1 MARACRDRLS
11 DMPRDRV
18 TDSRRVVV
26 TGLGFITSIGNNR
39 ENVSRSLRDS
49 RTGIEYYAPL
59 ERTGVPVRL
68 AGTVKEFSFP
78 ELRSDEWTYPEV
90 YQISREQLRSMSP
103 NVLYA
108 FCAMQQAIADAQ
120 LSPEL
125 VSHPRTGAMCA
136 SNGSGWLTYEYL
148 DMMLKKGPQRC
159 NPMAMVASVAG
170 TLNMN
175 LVAGFGIKGASLGFS
190 SACASSAHALGAA
203 FDKIRAN
210 QQDIVFVAGAEDCNL
225 FSILSFV
232 GTRALTTRSDPT
244 VSPCAFDRKRD
255 GFVVTG
261 GATVLVLEELGQ
273 ARRRGV
279 PIHAELLGWGEA
291 SDGYSVMAPEPEGD
305 GLARAMELAIDD
317 SGILPS
323 DVDYINAHGT
333 ATPVGDAAEIR
344 AIKRVFTGQKSPY
357 VSSTKSITGHG
368 MSLAGAMEAAFCCVA
383 LEERFIPVSAHIT
396 ELDPEFDSV
405 AVVTAPID
413 HAPHIALTN
422 SSGFGGT
429 NVAAIFRR
437 WEEA

>member
-1 MARACRDRLS
+1 MGGACRDRLPEMS
-11 DMPRDRV
+11 THRL

-26 TGLGFITSIGNNR
+26 TGLGLITSIGNNR
-39 ENVSRSLRDS
+39 EQVLRSLREA
-49 RTGIEYYAPL
+49 RTGIEYYTPL

-68 AGTVKEFSFP
+68 AGTLKEFTFP
-78 ELRSDEWTYPEV
+78 ELRPDEWTYPDAYE
-90 YQISREQLRSMSP
+90 IPREQLRSMSP

-108 FCAMQQAIADAQ
+108 FCAMHQAIADAQ
-120 LSPEL
+120 LSPAL

-136 SNGSGWLTYEYL
+136 SNGSAWLTYDYL

-175 LVAGFGIKGASLGFS
+175 LVAGFGIKGVALGFS

-210 QQDIVFVAGAEDCNL
+210 RQDIVFVVGAEDCNL
-225 FSILSFV
+225 FSILPFV
-232 GTRALTTRSDPT
+232 GTRALTTQSDPAL
-244 VSPCAFDRKRD
+244 SPCAFDRKRD
-255 GFVVTG
+255 GFVVSG
-261 GATVLVLEELGQ
+261 GATVLVLEELDHAQ
-273 ARRRGV
+273 RRGA
-279 PIHAELLGWGEA
+279 PIHAEVLGWGEG

-305 GLARAMELAIDD
+305 GLARAMELAIEDA
-317 SGILPS
+317 GISAS

-344 AIKRVFTGQKSPY
+344 AIKRVFTAQKSPY

-368 MSLAGAMEAAFCCVA
+368 MSLAGAMEAAFCCLA
-383 LEERFIPVSAHIT
+383 LEERFTPVSAHIT

-413 HAPHIALTN
+413 HAPKVALTN

-437 WEEA
+437 WEEV

>member
-1 MARACRDRLS
+1 MS
-11 DMPRDRV
+11 THHH

-26 TGLGFITSIGNNR
+26 TGLGLITSIGNNR
-39 ENVSRSLRDS
+39 EEVLWSLREG

-59 ERTGVPVRL
+59 ERAGVPVRL
-68 AGTVKEFSFP
+68 AGTVKEFTFP
-78 ELRSDEWTYPEV
+78 ELRSDEWTYPKGYE
-90 YQISREQLRSMSP
+90 IPRALLRSMSP

-120 LSPEL
+120 LSPDL
-125 VSHPRTGAMCA
+125 ISHLRTGAMCA
-136 SNGSGWLTYEYL
+136 SNGSPWLTYDYL

-159 NPMAMVASVAG
+159 NPMALVACIAG

-210 QQDIVFVAGAEDCNL
+210 RQDIVFVAGAEDCNL
-225 FSILSFV
+225 FSILPFV
-232 GTRALTTRSDPT
+232 GTRALTTQSDPAL
-244 VSPCAFDRKRD
+244 SPCAFDRKRD
-255 GFVVTG
+255 GFVVAG
-261 GATVLVLEELGQ
+261 GAAVLVLEELDH
-273 ARRRGV
+273 ARRRDV
-279 PIHAELLGWGEA
+279 PIHAEVLGWGEG
-291 SDGYSVMAPEPEGD
+291 SDGYSVMAPEPQGD
-305 GLARAMELAIDD
+305 GLARAMESAIDD
-317 SGILPS
+317 AGISPS

-333 ATPVGDAAEIR
+333 STPIGDAAEIR
-344 AIKRVFTGQKSPY
+344 AIERVFSAQKSPY

-368 MSLAGAMEAAFCCVA
+368 MSLAGAMEAAFCCLA
-383 LEERFIPVSAHIT
+383 LEERFTPVSAHIT
-396 ELDPEFDSV
+396 ELDPEFESV
-405 AVVTAPID
+405 AVVRAPID
-413 HAPHIALTN
+413 HAPNIALTN

>member
-1 MARACRDRLS
+1 MG
-11 DMPRDRV
+11 
-18 TDSRRVVV
+18 SRRVVV
-26 TGLGFITSIGNNR
+26 TGLGLITSIGNNR
-39 ENVSRSLRDS
+39 EQVLKSLRDC
-49 RTGIEYYAPL
+49 RTGIEYFLPL

-68 AGTVKEFSFP
+68 AGTVKEFTFP
-78 ELRSDEWTYPEV
+78 ELRSDEWTYPQGYE
-90 YQISREQLRSMSP
+90 ISREQLRSMSP

-120 LSPEL
+120 LTTNLISNVL
-125 VSHPRTGAMCA
+125 TGAMCA
-136 SNGSGWLTYEYL
+136 SGGSMWLTYDYL
-148 DMMLKKGPQRC
+148 DMMLKKGPYRC
-159 NPMAMVASVAG
+159 NPMAMVASIAG

-210 QQDIVFVAGAEDCNL
+210 RQDIVFVAGAEDCNL
-225 FSILSFV
+225 LSILPFV
-232 GTRALTTRSDPT
+232 GTRAMTTQSDPAL
-244 VSPCAFDRKRD
+244 SPCAFDRKRD
-255 GFVVTG
+255 GFVVAG
-261 GATVLVLEELGQ
+261 GAAVLVLEELGH

-279 PIHAELLGWGEA
+279 PIHAEVLGWGEG
-291 SDGYSVMAPEPEGD
+291 SDGYSVMAPEPQGD
-305 GLARAMELAIDD
+305 GLARAMESAIDD
-317 SGILPS
+317 AGISAS

-333 ATPVGDAAEIR
+333 STPVGDAAEIR
-344 AIKRVFTGQKSPY
+344 AIKRVFTAQKSPY

-368 MSLAGAMEAAFCCVA
+368 MSLAGVMEAAFCCLA
-383 LEERFIPVSAHIT
+383 LEERFTPVSAHIT

-405 AVVTAPID
+405 AVVTAPVD
-413 HAPHIALTN
+413 HAPNVALTN